1 MRITESA
8 LRRIIRQEVGR
19 LSEAKKALAFRFPA
33 DYPKDWRTRDDLDF
47 PGDWDIAAETAVA
60 AGVPMEYSRAYKEMR
75 RTARGTQAYD
85 KKINAYLVRIQ
96 REKAA
101 EVAAWKAAQSP
112 EPPRELPSGP
122 APKVR
127 GTGPLVVV
135 AQEALERFYRGEE
148 PYDIVDFMV
157 NKTAKRAPGSSDIV
171 SDRSDDVL
179 ALVKKADRKHGAE
192 LEAAWREYFNM

>member
-1 MRITESA
+1 
-8 LRRIIRQEVGR
+8 
-19 LSEAKKALAFRFPA
+19 
-33 DYPKDWRTRDDLDF
+33 
-47 PGDWDIAAETAVA
+47 
-60 AGVPMEYSRAYKEMR
+60 MEYSPAYKEMR
-75 RTARGTQAYD
+75 RTDRGSRAYD
-85 KKINAYLVRIQ
+85 KKISAYLMRIQ

-101 EVAAWKAAQSP
+101 EVAAWRAAQPP

-127 GTGPLVVV
+127 GTGPLVAV
-135 AQEALERFYRGEE
+135 AQEALERFYEGEE
-148 PYDIVDFMV
+148 PYDIIDFMV

-192 LEAAWREYFNM
+192 LEAAWKEYFNM

>member
-19 LSEAKKALAFRFPA
+19 LTEASGFRFPA
-33 DYPKDWRTRDDLDF
+33 DYPKEWRARNSRDF
-47 PGDWDIAAETAVA
+47 PGDWDISAERAVG
-60 AGVPMEYSRAYKEMR
+60 AGVPMEYTPAYKKMR
-75 RTARGTQAYD
+75 STARGGQAYE
-85 KKINAYLVRIQ
+85 KKINAYLTRVQ

-101 EVAAWKAAQSP
+101 EVAAWRAAQPP

-127 GTGPLVVV
+127 GTGPLVAV

-179 ALVKKADRKHGAE
+179 ALIKKADRKTGAE
-192 LEAAWREYFNM
+192 LEAAWRESFDM

>member
-1 MRITESA
+1 MRIAESA

-19 LSEAKKALAFRFPA
+19 LTEASVFRFPA
-33 DYPKDWRTRDDLDF
+33 DFPKEWRASRRDY
-47 PGDWDIAAETAVA
+47 PGDWDIAAETAVG
-60 AGVPMEYSRAYKEMR
+60 AGVPMEYSPAYKEMT
-75 RTARGTQAYD
+75 RTARGSQAYQ

-101 EVAAWKAAQSP
+101 EVAAWRAAQPP

-127 GTGPLVVV
+127 GTGPLVAV
-135 AQEALERFYRGEE
+135 AQEALRRFYDGEE
-148 PYDIVDFMV
+148 PYEIIDFMV

-179 ALVKKADRKHGAE
+179 ALIKKADRKHGAE
-192 LEAAWREYFNM
+192 LEAAWKEYFDM